1 MEAFIEGLIFKRL
14 IDNTKRFIR
23 KETHYTDKRMSYI
36 YLEVD
41 APALEIRASA
51 VDGHRVSIEH
61 AKLISANWSFKCYIK
76 PNIPK
81 VTKYDTVKLELIGG
95 RLLITVGDNIV
106 GYIQPDCGNFYE
118 VDKIVADTI
127 KEEEKASVYVDAK
140 LLKEALDSVSND
152 SATKKPVKIEIRGK
166 KSPIVIRSGEVN
178 GKENIKLVL
187 PVNRGE

>member
-1 MEAFIEGLIFKRL
+1 MEAFIEGLVFRRL

-23 KETHYTDKRMSYI
+23 KETHYTDKRMNYI

-61 AKLISANWSFKCYIK
+61 ATLIGADRSFKCFIK

-81 VTKYDTVKLELIGG
+81 VTKYDTVKMELVDE

-106 GYIQPDCGNFYE
+106 GYVQPNYGNFFE
-118 VDKIVADTI
+118 IDKIVAETMRED
-127 KEEEKASVYVDAK
+127 EKASVYVDAK

-152 SATKKPVKIEIRGK
+152 STTKKPVKIEIRGK